1 MRIMISSEDEGKDE
15 IVENVRTSEEQKSDH
30 NSQFSIPNSQFDES
44 DHNSQFSIFN
54 FQFNKFSRIVS
65 KKVIEQLF
73 NGHYNA
79 SKAAYPI
86 RIVVMAQERTEG
98 QPNAQVL
105 ISVSK
110 RHFKHAVDRNRVKR
124 QLREAY
130 RLNQQLLT
138 NRVPEGTQVCLAFI
152 WLSNEHAPSDVVAAR
167 MRRLLKFAAEKI
179 NAKDDK

>member
-1 MRIMISSEDEGKDE
+1 MISSEDEGKDE
-15 IVENVRTSEEQKSDH
+15 IVENVRTSEEQK
-30 NSQFSIPNSQFDES
+30 S

-73 NGHYNA
+73 NGHDNA
-79 SKAAYPI
+79 SKAAYPT

>member
-1 MRIMISSEDEGKDE
+1 MISSEDEGKNE
-15 IVENVRTSEEQKSDH
+15 IVENVRTSEEQK
-30 NSQFSIPNSQFDES
+30 S

-73 NGHYNA
+73 NGHENA

>member
-1 MRIMISSEDEGKDE
+1 MISSEDEGKDE
-15 IVENVRTSEEQKSDH
+15 IVENVRTSEEQK
-30 NSQFSIPNSQFDES
+30 S

-73 NGHYNA
+73 NGHDNA

>member
-1 MRIMISSEDEGKDE
+1 LRIMISSEDEGKDE

-30 NSQFSIPNSQFDES
+30 NSQFSI
-44 DHNSQFSIFN
+44 FN

-73 NGHYNA
+73 NGHDNA

>member
-1 MRIMISSEDEGKDE
+1 MRIMISSEDEGKNE
-15 IVENVRTSEEQKSDH
+15 IVENVRTSEEQK
-30 NSQFSIPNSQFDES
+30 S

-73 NGHYNA
+73 NGHENA

>member
-1 MRIMISSEDEGKDE
+1 MISSEDEGKDE

-30 NSQFSIPNSQFDES
+30 NSQFSIPNSQF
-44 DHNSQFSIFN
+44 
-54 FQFNKFSRIVS
+54 NKFSRIVS

-73 NGHYNA
+73 NGHDNA

>member
-1 MRIMISSEDEGKDE
+1 MISSEDEGKNE
-15 IVENVRTSEEQKSDH
+15 IVENVRTSEEQK
-30 NSQFSIPNSQFDES
+30 S

-73 NGHYNA
+73 NGHDNA